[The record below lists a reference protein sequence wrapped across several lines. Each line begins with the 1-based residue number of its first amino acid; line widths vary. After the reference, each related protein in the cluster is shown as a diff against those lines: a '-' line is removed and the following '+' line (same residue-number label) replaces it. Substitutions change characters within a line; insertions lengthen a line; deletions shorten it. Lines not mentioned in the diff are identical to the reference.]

1 MPRKQSM
8 YDAGTSRFDDL
19 GSSFERIKG
28 PRSGN
33 YNPTPSVV
41 PEKQE
46 IDDPYEIL
54 APFIQ
59 DRWITDILHVV
70 KSGKEATVYC
80 CKAHPDTELGLL
92 AAKVY
97 RSREN
102 RSFKNDAIYQEGRV
116 VPDKRLRRAVE
127 HKTRIGREVQ
137 FKLWVDH
144 EIQTL
149 RMLYGAGTQVAIPFA
164 SSSNAILLH
173 YYGDQDAPAPTLSR
187 VNLSRNEARP
197 LFERLIKDVEIW
209 LRHGR
214 IHADLSAFNIL
225 YDRGRLVTIDF
236 PQSVDPEVNR
246 NAYALLQRDITNICD
261 YWADYGVKRDPD
273 SLTAELW
280 ARAVDIF

>member
-1 MPRKQSM
+1 MWGAAVLTMLELHSNELRRRASNAKASASTQPE
-8 YDAGTSRFDDL
+8 
-19 GSSFERIKG
+19 ER
-28 PRSGN
+28 
-33 YNPTPSVV
+33 
-41 PEKQE
+41 E

-59 DRWITDILHVV
+59 DRWISDILHVV

-80 CKAHPDTELGLL
+80 CRAHPDTELGLI

-137 FKLWVDH
+137 FRLWIEH
-144 EIQTL
+144 EFQTL
-149 RMLYGAGTQVAIPFA
+149 RMLYGAGAQVAIPFA
-164 SSSNAILLH
+164 SSSNAMLLY

-187 VNLSRNEARP
+187 VTLRPEEARP
-197 LFERLIKDVEIW
+197 LFERLIKDIEIW

-214 IHADLSAFNIL
+214 VHADLSAFNIL
-225 YDRGRLVTIDF
+225 YHRGRLVTIDF
-236 PQSVDPEVNR
+236 PQSVDPRFNN
-246 NAYALLQRDITNICD
+246 NAYALLQRDISNICD
-261 YWADYGVKRDPD
+261 YWADYGVKRDPERL
-273 SLTAELW
+273 SAELW
-280 ARAVDIF
+280 SRAVDFF

>member
-1 MPRKQSM
+1 MPRKHSV
-8 YDAGTSRFDDL
+8 YDVGSSRFDDA
-19 GSSFERIKG
+19 GATFERIKA
-28 PRSGN
+28 PRASN
-33 YNPTPSVV
+33 AKASASTQ
-41 PEKQE
+41 PEERE

-59 DRWITDILHVV
+59 DRWISDILHVV

-80 CKAHPDTELGLL
+80 CRAHPDTELGLI

-137 FKLWVDH
+137 FRLWIEH
-144 EIQTL
+144 EFQTL
-149 RMLYGAGTQVAIPFA
+149 RMLYGAGAQVAIPFA
-164 SSSNAILLH
+164 SSSNAMLLY

-187 VNLSRNEARP
+187 VTLRPEEARP
-197 LFERLIKDVEIW
+197 LFERLIKDIEIW

-214 IHADLSAFNIL
+214 VHADLSAFNIL
-225 YDRGRLVTIDF
+225 YHRGRLVTIDF
-236 PQSVDPEVNR
+236 PQSVDPRFNN
-246 NAYALLQRDITNICD
+246 NAYALLQRDISNICD
-261 YWADYGVKRDPD
+261 YWADYGVKRDPERL
-273 SLTAELW
+273 SAELW
-280 ARAVDIF
+280 SRAVDFF